1 MIFGK
6 HAPAIRLLL
15 AGVLAAYLS
24 PASSDD
30 NTYTREQWWPSKYGA
45 DDQKGALNLLT
56 PQKVLEATRLI
67 KRGRVHDLA
76 HTFEEDMP
84 LFALTP
90 QRRKYTLTVPGAPS
104 WGPMGENKLIW
115 NEDHISGHLSQ
126 DGTQF
131 DSLSHMGTQL
141 GERGDLNNIRYYN
154 GHSHAE
160 IGTGRGF
167 TKLGVEQVTPIFTR
181 GVFLDIEAL
190 RGRPLNCSEEISVD
204 DLVAALAKQGMSMAS
219 ITPGDAVLYR
229 TGWGRYW
236 KTDNDK
242 FNNCA
247 PGLSDAAGD
256 WLIEKQVLLVGTDN
270 WAVEAIPGPDPKKF
284 APNHQKFLV
293 EHGIYIIENMRF
305 DDLVAAGVYEFAFSV
320 SPLKLK
326 GASGSPIR
334 PYAID

>member
-1 MIFGK
+1 MIRRSGAKRLFLSVTLVVLTHSG
-6 HAPAIRLLL
+6 AVAETNGYIR
-15 AGVLAAYLS
+15 
-24 PASSDD
+24 DK
-30 NTYTREQWWPSKYGA
+30 WWPSKYGA

-56 PQKVLEATRLI
+56 PAKVMAATQLI
-67 KRGRVHDLA
+67 KRGRIYDLS
-76 HTFEEDMP
+76 HVFEEDMP

-104 WGPMGENKLIW
+104 WGPLGENKLIW

-141 GERGDLNNIRYYN
+141 GERGDLNNIHYYN
-154 GHSHAE
+154 GHSHAD

-167 TKLGVEQVTPIFTR
+167 TKLGVERVTPIFTR
-181 GVFLDIEAL
+181 GIFLDIVKL
-190 RGRPLNCSEEISVD
+190 RGRTMECSEEVSVQ
-204 DLVAALAKQGMSMAS
+204 DLLAALKKQGMSPET

-229 TGWGRYW
+229 TGWGEYW
-236 KTDNDK
+236 KKDNDK
-242 FNNCA
+242 FNQCA

-256 WLIEKQVLLVGTDN
+256 WLIERQVLLVGTDN

-293 EHGIYIIENMRF
+293 ENGIYIIENMRF
-305 DDLVAAGVYEFAFSV
+305 DDLVAAGIYEFAFSV
-320 SPLKLK
+320 APLKLK